1 MLRISFD
8 FVPYGTSTSTSTY
21 HIIIYNKNKNEKCSM
36 FTKFVKNCNR
46 LSVFNSLYLYCKCV
60 GMTRTKESSLA

>member
-8 FVPYGTSTSTSTY
+8 FVPYGTSTSTY

-36 FTKFVKNCNR
+36 FTKM
-46 LSVFNSLYLYCKCV
+46 FNSENVQCL
-60 GMTRTKESSLA
+60 EAISLPNSLKIVTD